1 MSDKAKQN
9 LTGPRIEV
17 VEVKTDKVIHVVKLH
32 DNNRTHACK
41 VDDGMQH
48 NLDHSRFYTRIKGV
62 RSKS

>member
-1 MSDKAKQN
+1 MSDEAKLD

-32 DNNRTHACK
+32 GDNRMHASK